1 MNTHEHFRNSQSRTF
16 LACHF
21 YSRLFFFSFFSNP
34 FWKWNTTNNHWS
46 MLYIFFPQKHLL
58 MPSELT
64 FELEMSDWLTV
75 WIDSIDALPWI
86 NLYYCETQVPKKT
99 SNTLD
104 LVGVS
109 YSFPV
114 LKLFQKQRAIS
125 VSWQKIA
132 RKWNTKLE

>member
-1 MNTHEHFRNSQSRTF
+1 
-16 LACHF
+16 
-21 YSRLFFFSFFSNP
+21 
-34 FWKWNTTNNHWS
+34 
-46 MLYIFFPQKHLL
+46 

-132 RKWNTKLE
+132 RKWDTKLE